1 MMYLGDN
8 MRALVLSGGGAKGAY
23 QVGALEK
30 WIEDDGIDYDAF
42 VGTSVGAI
50 NCACLAQA
58 SPGKL
63 KDTYLFLRE
72 LWWNLENGKI
82 YKKWFMGELAALWKP
97 SVYCAAPL
105 RQFIIDYLNYD
116 ALKKSGRKLRVVAV
130 SWRTGAKIVAT
141 EEFLEL
147 EKWVYASAS
156 QPVFFDPA
164 EIDGE
169 LYTDGGLRDIAPIGE
184 AIKLGA
190 DEIDVII
197 TGDPES
203 PYDWDTKGQHTVQY
217 ALHMAGIMADE
228 ILLNDIKICELKNR
242 MADLGEPYKKIKIRL
257 LKPSR
262 GVGESLD
269 FSHEKIREMITF
281 GYEDVKKQFG

>member
-1 MMYLGDN
+1 

-30 WIEDDGIDYDAF
+30 WIEDDGLDYDAF

-50 NCACLAQA
+50 NSGCLAQA
-58 SPGKL
+58 APGCL
-63 KDTYLFLRE
+63 KQAYTVMRD
-72 LWWNLENGKI
+72 LWWNLDNSKVYE
-82 YKKWFMGELAALWKP
+82 KWFLGELALLWKP

-105 RQFIIDYLNYD
+105 RQLIKDHLNLD
-116 ALKKSGRKLRVVAV
+116 LLAKSGRKLRVVAC
-130 SWRTGAKIVAT
+130 SWKTGQKVVAT
-141 EEFLEL
+141 EENSDLAN
-147 EKWVYASAS
+147 WIYASAS

-164 EIDGE
+164 DIDGE
-169 LYTDGGLRDIAPIGE
+169 LYTDGGLRDIAPVGE

-197 TGDPES
+197 TGDPER
-203 PYDWDTKGQHTVQY
+203 PFDFDTKGKHTVQY

-228 ILLNDIKICELKNR
+228 ILLNDIRVCELKNR
-242 MADLGEPYKKIKIRL
+242 LADLGEPYKKVKIRL

-262 GVGESLD
+262 GVGDSLD
-269 FSHEKIREMITF
+269 FSAEKIREMIAF
-281 GYEDVKKQFG
+281 GYQDAIAQGD